1 MDSSELVIRPYE
13 ESDAAAIAEL
23 YNRYADVPNPV
34 DRKLDAEL
42 VRGELA
48 ERGTRLFL
56 VVEADGEIHGTIGF
70 FQGHVRRAYAPG
82 EVFGDMFFL
91 SPALR
96 GGSVAGRIFSQAIR
110 TLRLAG
116 VEVIRLTANPGNK
129 LAFPLY
135 RQVGCSVTGP
145 VEATEDGNIEL
156 VSYMPRVMAR
166 LRRDYAHLIPQSL
179 QLNASWRYM
188 VGGGERALGD
198 DTEEL
203 GGRTVLRTE
212 LAIEGTV
219 FTVLLDPEDGE
230 LLHVGTDAEEAP
242 ALAPKP
248 VPAPPAVSTVEA
260 DGLRLELHHGDGRIE
275 LHGAGHLGPLLR
287 ETWPVFGPP
296 FVTGFRRALRREDA
310 LTVTPRADGWLV
322 AERHPDGVLYR
333 ETTLVGGVLENRFRW
348 EGGEPPADTLR
359 TIVEGGLR
367 KGLLLTEDGHVPA
380 GRGLHPVDATEF
392 ATAGAELGRDARI
405 GWWDEAA
412 SVGLDVLGG
421 DARARLVTDALVL
434 LDFAPGASGTPGHA
448 HSVTVRTEWS
458 GGAPMA
464 ADGMEPLAAQA
475 AEPVVAPPP
484 VLPVADRAA
493 WTADTVAR
501 RPVHRAA
508 VGADTLL
515 VSAEAGG
522 IAAWRSAGK
531 SVLATPF
538 PKERVLGS
546 NPRWRAGLWAVRQ
559 GPREDP
565 DRGLGWGAERHEWRF
580 DEATGRLRADG
591 LDWSVAAP
599 ADGPADRLDLDLRA
613 EARDD
618 ESEVVVWLTPAAPRQ
633 PEALVPGRPGE
644 LWRIR
649 KPGAWQRWSDRL
661 ALRLADGRWLSVA
674 PGEGH
679 GTEVFLRTTKA
690 GPLVGLV
697 ARQPRGAA
705 LAARWSLTVL
715 PGPAVDAPPRAGAAE
730 TAAGR

>member
-1 MDSSELVIRPYE
+1 MDSSELLIRPYE
-13 ESDAAAIAEL
+13 ESDAAAVAEL

-110 TLRLAG
+110 TLRLSG

-188 VGGGERALGD
+188 VGGGDRSLGND
-198 DTEEL
+198 VEEL
-203 GGRTVLRTE
+203 DGRPVLRTQ

-230 LLHVGTDAEEAP
+230 VLHVGTDAEEAP

-248 VPAPPAVSTVEA
+248 AAAPPAVSTVEA

-275 LHGAGHLGPLLR
+275 LHGADHLGPLLR

-296 FVTGFRRALRREDA
+296 YVTGFRRALRREDDLA
-310 LTVTPRADGWLV
+310 VTPLDTGWLV
-322 AERHPDGVLYR
+322 AERHPEGVLYR

-348 EGGEPPADTLR
+348 EGGEPPAGTLR
-359 TIVEGGLR
+359 SIVEGGLR

-392 ATAGAELGRDARI
+392 ATAGAELAPDARI
-405 GWWDEAA
+405 GWWDERSAT
-412 SVGLDVLGG
+412 GLDVRRG
-421 DARARLVTDALVL
+421 DARARLVTDALLL
-434 LDFAPGASGTPGHA
+434 LDFAPGHGHA
-448 HSVTVRTEWS
+448 VAVRTEWP
-458 GGAPMA
+458 GGAPLTV
-464 ADGMEPLAAQA
+464 DGLEALAPRAPETVPA
-475 AEPVVAPPP
+475 PAPMGGRAE
-484 VLPVADRAA
+484 
-493 WTADTVAR
+493 WTAGLVAR

-508 VGADTLL
+508 VGEDTLL

-522 IAAWRSAGK
+522 VAAWRSAGR

-538 PKERVLGS
+538 PKERVFGS
-546 NPRWRAGLWAVRQ
+546 NPHWRAGLWVTRQ
-559 GPREDP
+559 GPREDA
-565 DRGLGWGAERHEWRF
+565 DRGLGWGAEEAEWRF
-580 DEATGRLRADG
+580 DEPAGRLCAAG
-591 LDWSVAAP
+591 LDWSVEAP
-599 ADGPADRLDLDLRA
+599 AAGPADRLDVGLRA
-613 EARDD
+613 GPRED
-618 ESEVVVWLTPAAPRQ
+618 ESEAVVWLTPAAPKR
-633 PEALVPGRPGE
+633 PEVLLPGRPGD
-644 LWRIR
+644 LWLVR
-649 KPGAWQRWSDRL
+649 KPGAWQRWTDRL
-661 ALRLADGRWLSVA
+661 ALRLADGRWLAVT
-674 PGEGH
+674 PRDGH
-679 GTEVFLRTTKA
+679 GTEILHRNTKA
-690 GPLVGLV
+690 GPLLGLV
-697 ARQPRGAA
+697 ARQPRGTA
-705 LAARWSLTVL
+705 LAAGWSLAVL
-715 PGPAVDAPPRAGAAE
+715 PDLDAADALLR